1 MDSTAQNI
9 AKNHINSTDSISV
22 TDHIHVQTQAVV
34 VSGSLHKGTVC
45 FGAQVFENV
54 PIQPRDAREA
64 SDVFYKQGQGDVS
77 LNYENEVILTNE
89 TYGEGALPYVVPDN
103 NVLVSGTVDHFATCS
118 TCIQGGF
125 GLVNSRALH
134 LLVTS
139 ARSYT

>member
-1 MDSTAQNI
+1 
-9 AKNHINSTDSISV
+9 
-22 TDHIHVQTQAVV
+22 V

-89 TYGEGALPYVVPDN
+89 TYGDGALPYVVPDN
-103 NVLVSGTVDHFATCS
+103 NVLVSGIFLQS
-118 TCIQGGF
+118 
-125 GLVNSRALH
+125 
-134 LLVTS
+134 
-139 ARSYT
+139 